1 MTVTSDAPD
10 LSLKGVA
17 FARTSEGRI
26 TTRGTAAR
34 LDYRR
39 AGGRV
44 DAELTAMVLFPQP
57 GSQLA
62 SYGQVG
68 VNAPHA
74 KGEVTSRRGTAWGGV
89 DFASSRGD
97 RGRTEA
103 VELDGDTIHGETPV
117 FLTGPGYRMRGN
129 GLVATADGKNVGLT
143 GGVTGTLQ
151 TEAR

>member
-1 MTVTSDAPD
+1 VTSDAPD

-26 TTRGTAAR
+26 AARGTAAR

-39 AGGRV
+39 PGGRV
-44 DAELTAMVLFPQP
+44 DAEVTAMTLFPQP

-62 SYGQVG
+62 SFGQLG
-68 VNAPHA
+68 FSAPHA
-74 KGEVTSRRGTAWGGV
+74 KGEVTARRGTAFGGV

-97 RGRTEA
+97 RGRTDA
-103 VELDGDTIHGETPV
+103 VELDGDTLHGETPV
-117 FLTGPGYRMRGN
+117 VLTGPGYQMQGRG
-129 GLVATADGKNVGLT
+129 LIATADGKTVGLT
-143 GGVTGTLQ
+143 NGVTGTLQ